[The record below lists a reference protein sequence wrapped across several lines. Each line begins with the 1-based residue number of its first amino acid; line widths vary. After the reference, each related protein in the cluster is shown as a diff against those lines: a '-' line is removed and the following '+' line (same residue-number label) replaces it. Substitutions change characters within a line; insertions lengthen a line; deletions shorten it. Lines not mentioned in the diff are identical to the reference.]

1 MKEFSCVSETTA
13 EVSDLEYYAGFDVGA
28 LAVSDFGV
36 VPFFTVNMYIKRV
49 EIDKDPRRVDEACS
63 LSAGIALKTSDI
75 PTDGVTYY
83 VGVGYRLNKLFRITL
98 GSSLYKTVD
107 TKKLVG
113 KASIGLSL
121 DFRYVADLLKIFSGA
136 SANLTPQ

>member
-1 MKEFSCVSETTA
+1 VSE
-13 EVSDLEYYAGFDVGA
+13 LEYYAGFDVGA

-83 VGVGYRLNKLFRITL
+83 VGVG
-98 GSSLYKTVD
+98 
-107 TKKLVG
+107 
-113 KASIGLSL
+113 
-121 DFRYVADLLKIFSGA
+121 
-136 SANLTPQ
+136 